1 MGLLDQFFAVPRPR
15 GPSVTWKI
23 VKIDQP
29 VLESTG
35 LSTQYGVVISSDAM
49 LSHTQTLLFCPLIN
63 GLDKEN
69 DMPLE
74 LMPWHVEVFQEKDP
88 SGRAAQLPYSRALM
102 STKIVMPISRNEID
116 ADGRS
121 RGWLSRES
129 QRKASAKLKVWLP
142 PFKSLA
148 R

>member
-1 MGLLDQFFAVPRPR
+1 
-15 GPSVTWKI
+15 
-23 VKIDQP
+23 
-29 VLESTG
+29 
-35 LSTQYGVVISSDAM
+35 
-49 LSHTQTLLFCPLIN
+49 
-63 GLDKEN
+63 
-69 DMPLE
+69 MPLE

-88 SGRAAQLPYSRALM
+88 SGRAAQLPFSRALM

-142 PFKSLA
+142 PFKTLA